1 MRISGG
7 YCCFRCLY
15 PYIKCFCRVSK
26 KIRSKFHQGA
36 LAITIC
42 LAIFAGIPLKLANVN
57 LALPCPSLP
66 CLATDGRKQ
75 FQCLIVVLFLE
86 FNIDAKTSFFKKTAN
101 SKT

>member
-57 LALPCPSLP
+57 LALPC
-66 CLATDGRKQ
+66 LATDGRKQ